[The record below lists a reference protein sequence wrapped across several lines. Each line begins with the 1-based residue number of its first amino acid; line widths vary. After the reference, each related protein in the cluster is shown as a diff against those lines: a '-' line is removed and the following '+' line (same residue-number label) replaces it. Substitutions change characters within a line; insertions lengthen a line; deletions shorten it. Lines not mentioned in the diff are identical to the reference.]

1 MITNKTAREF
11 VIAKKLFP
19 DISTSVIETDTA
31 TGAIASF
38 ETNMSAPI
46 VNGVFEFNPVQEG
59 TGDPSPSNPRPI
71 TGFTGLNITR
81 ATGDITTNTING
93 YYIDSNG
100 TFQANSGY
108 KIVVAPVSEGKTYKV
123 FTDEGQTIAGFFTSN
138 PNTSSVTYNNSR
150 TITNPGVFEITAPI
164 DGYIGFRCSANYS
177 SSAIWDISTTYP
189 ISWQTEAGTVYGG
202 ELNATTG
209 ELKPFKEYDSY
220 NGETLTGPWLCS
232 QAPYVAGTTP
242 PTGSQVVDLG
252 AYDTTVQLTPQE
264 VRTLLGENNIYH
276 DCNGDSTI
284 TYKKSVP
291 EPTTTD
297 KRQFLP
303 LIYGKKYYRKEY

>member
-38 ETNMSAPI
+38 ETNMISPI
-46 VNGVFEFNPVQEG
+46 LEGIFSINPYQEG
-59 TGDPSPSNPRPI
+59 TGDPSPSNPRAI
-71 TGFTGLNITR
+71 HGFTELNITR

-93 YYIDSNG
+93 YYIDSSG

-150 TITNPGVFEITAPI
+150 TITNPGVFVITAPI

-220 NGETLTGPWLCS
+220 NGETLTCPWLCS

-264 VRTLLGENNIYH
+264 VRTLLGENNFYH
-276 DCNGDSTI
+276 NANGNSSI
-284 TYKKSVP
+284 TYQKKILV
-291 EPTTTD
+291 PTTTD

>member
-31 TGAIASF
+31 TGTIARF
-38 ETNMSAPI
+38 ETNMTEPI
-46 VNGVFEFNPVQEG
+46 LEGIFAINPYQEG
-59 TGDPSPSNPRPI
+59 TGDPSPSNPRAI
-71 TGFTGLNITR
+71 HGYTGINIHV
-81 ATGDITTNTING
+81 ADGE
-93 YYIDSNG
+93 SPH
-100 TFQANSGY
+100 
-108 KIVVAPVSEGKTYKV
+108 IV
-123 FTDEGQTIAGFFTSN
+123 DN
-138 PNTSSVTYNNSR
+138 
-150 TITNPGVFEITAPI
+150 
-164 DGYIGFRCSANYS
+164 
-177 SSAIWDISTTYP
+177 TYP

-209 ELKPFKEYDSY
+209 VLRVTHGKADFDDLNWVLFGSGTSARWRITSIQSLIQKPSNLFQILDMTMEQYLPINYGASLANYPNYMSVLNTGELISY
-220 NGETLTGPWLCS
+220 
-232 QAPYVAGTTP
+232 
-242 PTGSQVVDLG
+242 
-252 AYDTTVQLTPQE
+252 AYDTVNKPKGLCIYPLATPTELQLTPQE